1 MIRKITSETVTIGSF
16 STGLWF
22 LGHCNE
28 NNVFVND
35 IGKGVYFATRDDA
48 TKELARLREN
58 NSELTEYIISLN
70 KLNKKGSVSL

>member
-35 IGKGVYFATRDDA
+35 IGKGFTLQHVMTQQ
-48 TKELARLREN
+48 KN
-58 NSELTEYIISLN
+58 
-70 KLNKKGSVSL
+70 